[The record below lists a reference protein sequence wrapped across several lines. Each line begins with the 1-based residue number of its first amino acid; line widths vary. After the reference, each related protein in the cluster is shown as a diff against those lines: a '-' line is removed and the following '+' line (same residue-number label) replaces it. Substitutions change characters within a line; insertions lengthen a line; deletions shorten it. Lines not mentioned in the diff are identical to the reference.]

1 MGALSAFKQAQELK
15 TAANK
20 VSGGGSGDLQ
30 AQRNMIRQGNYTGDP
45 RLNKRANKATVFEQ
59 GLGDLR
65 QEQQR
70 GLQQTTDMYSPYMKT
85 GGQAFDMQAALSGAL
100 GPEAQQQAYGN
111 FQQSPGQQ
119 FLQQQAEKALLRNSA
134 ATGNLGG
141 GGTKTALQQQAVGF
155 AQQDFDNYYNR
166 LGGISGAGLGF
177 TESLGGMQANAAN
190 NMGSNI
196 AGMYNTRLG
205 QQKAPSN
212 TMHGG
217 DYLAAAAGL
226 AGGILSDITL
236 KEDLNLMGVIN
247 NINIYNWK
255 WNKKAESIGLK
266 GREYGV
272 IAQEIQKINP
282 DAVIKG
288 DYLSIDLAK
297 VSKMLG

>member
-1 MGALSAFKQAQELK
+1 MGALSDLTKASMSGGMSLMG
-15 TAANK
+15 
-20 VSGGGSGDLQ
+20 GGGSI
-30 AQRNMIRQGNYTGDP
+30 ANKAAAFRQSQELASNPTGDP
-45 RLNKRANKATVFEQ
+45 RLAKMNKRQVFEQ

-70 GLQQTTDMYSPYMKT
+70 GLQQTTDMYSPYMQT

-100 GPEAQQQAYGN
+100 GPEAQQQAYSN

-141 GGTKTALQQQAVGF
+141 GGTKTALQQQAMGF

-166 LGGISGAGLGF
+166 LGGISNAGLGF
-177 TESLGGMQANAAN
+177 TQSLGGMQANAAN

-205 QQKAPSN
+205 TPKAPSN

-217 DYLAAAAGL
+217 DYLAAGAGILGGL
-226 AGGILSDITL
+226 AGG
-236 KEDLNLMGVIN
+236 GFF
-247 NINIYNWK
+247 
-255 WNKKAESIGLK
+255 NK
-266 GREYGV
+266 
-272 IAQEIQKINP
+272 
-282 DAVIKG
+282 
-288 DYLSIDLAK
+288 
-297 VSKMLG
+297 